1 MTSNRNAQGGEP
13 PAVVGDDDADFGD
26 EELSP
31 MSDEEV
37 RESNLRSEIFLE
49 QERAEREALA
59 EQFEEELDALF
70 ATIKPGEA
78 DPEEDEG
85 GDVPPGWPDL

>member
-1 MTSNRNAQGGEP
+1 MTSNRNARDGEP
-13 PAVVGDDDADFGD
+13 PAGVGDDDADFSN
-26 EELSP
+26 EELPP
-31 MSDEEV
+31 MSEEEV

-78 DPEEDEG
+78 DPEDDEG

>member
-1 MTSNRNAQGGEP
+1 MTGNKHAQHNELP
-13 PAVVGDDDADFGD
+13 DDWYSAGNDFND

-31 MSDEEV
+31 LSDEEQ
-37 RESNLRSEIFLE
+37 REMNLRSEIFLE

-70 ATIKPGEA
+70 ATIKPGERIS
-78 DPEEDEG
+78 EEEKA
-85 GDVPPGWPDL
+85 GDNPPGWPDL